1 MAKDNMEVLPCWIAT
16 TIADYRQGEIPVPD
30 AQHVSRWVKQFDA
43 AAQTPILVEMDHVL
57 KKSYVSRATFDQFL
71 NELITTERLVGS
83 DACAFWKRV
92 NFLSIQGGGS
102 SQKELLGLFDQVLQK
117 VCGLPSGQCGV
128 ADGPFVYLDDVV
140 YTGNRIRIDLT
151 NWVPSAPAVGGS
163 PRHHNGPALIG
174 SRVRV
179 PED

>member
-1 MAKDNMEVLPCWIAT
+1 M
-16 TIADYRQGEIPVPD
+16 
-30 AQHVSRWVKQFDA
+30 
-43 AAQTPILVEMDHVL
+43 
-57 KKSYVSRATFDQFL
+57 
-71 NELITTERLVGS
+71 
-83 DACAFWKRV
+83 

-151 NWVPSAPAVGGS
+151 NWVPSAPAAVDLHVITMGLHSSGVRYASQKIEEASSQAGS
-163 PRHHNGPALIG
+163 KIKMTWWRVLVIEQEPQVEATKLLRVVADGDSRG
-174 SRVRV
+174 SRYPGVCREV
-179 PED
+179 ELQTRATRGF